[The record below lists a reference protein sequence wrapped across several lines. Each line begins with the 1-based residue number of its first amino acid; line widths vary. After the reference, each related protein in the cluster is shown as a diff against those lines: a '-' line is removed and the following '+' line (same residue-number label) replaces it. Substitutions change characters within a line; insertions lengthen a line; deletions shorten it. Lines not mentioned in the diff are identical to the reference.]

1 MRDKQEE
8 EFMEMTARCERLLF
22 KVCLF
27 YTDRQP
33 DNVRDMYQD
42 IVCNLWQAWPS
53 FRHESKEN
61 TWVYRVALNTAATQ
75 LRKRSRAPSI
85 VLLSDEMVST
95 LVDCRQDELSNRLY
109 RLIDHLGKADK
120 SLILLYLDKIPY
132 NQIAEIVGVSE
143 AAARK
148 RVERIKQKLITLN
161 NEDNGKII

>member
-61 TWVYRVALNTAATQ
+61 TWVYRVALNTAAAQ
-75 LRKRSRAPSI
+75 LRKRSRTPSI
-85 VLLSDEMVST
+85 VLLSDEMVTT
-95 LVDCRQDELSNRLY
+95 LVDGRQDELSNRLY

-161 NEDNGKII
+161 TEDNGKII

>member
-1 MRDKQEE
+1 MSNKREE
-8 EFMEMTARCERLLF
+8 EFMAMLARCERTVF

-53 FRHESKEN
+53 FRGESKEN
-61 TWVYRVALNTAATQ
+61 TWVYRVALNTAVAQ
-75 LRKRSRAPSI
+75 LRKRSRTPSF
-85 VLLSDEMVST
+85 VLLTDEMVTT
-95 LVDCRQDELSNRLY
+95 LVDPQQEELQKQLY
-109 RLIDHLGKADK
+109 SLIDQLNQADK

-132 NQIAEIVGVSE
+132 DQIAEIVGVSE

-148 RVERIKQKLITLN
+148 RVERIKQKLIILN
-161 NEDNGKII
+161 TEDNGKNI

>member
-8 EFMEMTARCERLLF
+8 EFMEMTTRCERLLF

-61 TWVYRVALNTAATQ
+61 TWVYRVALNTAAAQ
-75 LRKRSRAPSI
+75 LRKRSRTPSI

-95 LVDCRQDELSNRLY
+95 LVDYRQDELSNRLY

>member
-61 TWVYRVALNTAATQ
+61 TWVYRVALNTAAAQ
-75 LRKRSRAPSI
+75 LRKRSRTPSI

>member
-1 MRDKQEE
+1 MRDQRES
-8 EFMEMTARCERLLF
+8 EFIEMLARCERTLF

-42 IVCNLWQAWPS
+42 IVCNLWQAWPN

-61 TWVYRVALNTAATQ
+61 TWVYRVALNTAVAK
-75 LRKRSRAPSI
+75 LRKRSRTPSF
-85 VLLSDEMVST
+85 VLLTDEMVAT
-95 LVDCRQDELSNRLY
+95 LTDLKHEELVESLY
-109 RLIDHLGKADK
+109 RLIDLLGKADK

-132 NQIAEIVGVSE
+132 DQIAEIVGISE

-148 RVERIKQKLITLN
+148 RVERIKQKLVILN
-161 NEDNGKII
+161 TENNGKDI